1 MRILCDALAAL
12 ELLEKEDGRYRN
24 APVAAAVLVAAAP
37 GSKVAMYR
45 HRERQM
51 AKWAGLYDCVRLGRP
66 TPDEELDPRL
76 AGGARAFAAAMR
88 DVGRDSA
95 ALVADALDLGGV
107 RRLLDLGGGP
117 GTYAIELA
125 RRHPELSAVVLDH
138 PETAEVAREA
148 IAAAGLHHRVEA
160 RGGDAFADDLG
171 GPWDLVLVS
180 NFLHIFP
187 AGANRHL
194 VARCAAA
201 LAPGGRLVVKDFLL
215 DPGATSPLFG
225 ALFAVNMLVST
236 EGGDGYTAETVAA
249 WMEDAG
255 LEPQPI
261 VALTEQTRL
270 LAGQRR

>member
-1 MRILCDALAAL
+1 MLD
-12 ELLEKEDGRYRN
+12 KHDGRYRN
-24 APVAAAVLVAAAP
+24 APAAAEVLVDGAP

-51 AKWAGLYDCVRLGRP
+51 AKWAGLYDCVVLGRP
-66 TPDEELDPRL
+66 APEEALDPRL

-95 ALVADALDLGGV
+95 DLLAEALAEALDLARV

-117 GTYAIELA
+117 GTYALELA
-125 RRHPELSAVVLDH
+125 GRLPQLTAVVLDR

-148 IAAAGLHHRVEA
+148 IAAAGLAERVEA

-187 AGANRHL
+187 AGANRRL